1 MIELHCKCRHIWEW
15 HLGPKLQCFL
25 KVKEDLSAGSDKNHA
40 KWKFL
45 STWWSTDFSKNYRVG
60 RLVDLL
66 FSPNLFFSKIISL
79 LRKSGLYFLTII
91 LTFSLK
97 SMGKWWR
104 KSATFFVTFV
114 DEDANVTCTGMKLNY
129 WTTLTWNKMRCKMGM
144 CPIISLFCP
153 WVSGWFWYTASP
165 FLYLHWLGTS
175 LFTL

>member
-1 MIELHCKCRHIWEW
+1 M
-15 HLGPKLQCFL
+15 PFQ
-25 KVKEDLSAGSDKNHA
+25 VLSAGSDKIHA
-40 KWKFL
+40 KLKFL

-66 FSPNLFFSKIISL
+66 FSPNLFFSKIIAL

-97 SMGKWWR
+97 SMGKYWR

-129 WTTLTWNKMRCKMGM
+129 
-144 CPIISLFCP
+144 
-153 WVSGWFWYTASP
+153 
-165 FLYLHWLGTS
+165 
-175 LFTL
+175 